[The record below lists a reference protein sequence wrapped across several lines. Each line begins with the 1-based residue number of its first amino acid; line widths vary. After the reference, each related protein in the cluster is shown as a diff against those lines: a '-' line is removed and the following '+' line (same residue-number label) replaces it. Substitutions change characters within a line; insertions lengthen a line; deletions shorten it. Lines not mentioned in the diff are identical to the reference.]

1 MSWLARWRDVSI
13 ARKLYF
19 VVGIMAFLIVGEL
32 LTLRLAMRTLSAARA
47 FVAGEGL
54 WSKAQKNAALSL
66 QRYGRSKDPAD
77 FASFLS
83 YMQVPEGDHQ
93 ARIELFKPAPD
104 LTVVREGFLRGR
116 IHPGDVDPMI
126 DLLRRFYWTSYLSRA
141 IAIWAEADDL
151 MARFK
156 TAGLAY
162 RAAVGAD
169 DAAKATASLAEVE
182 RLNDGLT
189 GLEDE
194 FSYVLGEG
202 SRWIEVAVLTLLS
215 LAVLVVE
222 SVGLTLAF
230 LTSRSISRGL
240 SELNATA
247 VEIGRG
253 NFAHLLTPRSNDE
266 IGQLARSVNQM
277 GEMLGRSYAELE
289 VRVKERTA
297 KLEGIARENAR
308 LYEVAQ
314 GALRAR
320 EEFISIASHELQ
332 TPLTRLRLQLQL
344 AHHKMGRLDVAQP
357 PLEAIGR
364 ALDASERQ
372 VMRLTR
378 VVDDLL
384 DVSRIKGGKLTFTFA
399 RVNLSELVRDVV
411 DRFREPLTNV
421 GSNVTTDIAGDIV
434 GKLDQIR
441 TEQIIDNLLVNAVKY
456 APGGPVHVSLGQGGG
471 VATLVVDD
479 RGPGI
484 AEDKQQAIFERF
496 ERADATHVAGG
507 LGLGLFI
514 AKTLADGQGGSI
526 RVQSRLGEGAKFIV
540 ELPLERA

>member
-1 MSWLARWRDVSI
+1 M
-13 ARKLYF
+13 
-19 VVGIMAFLIVGEL
+19 
-32 LTLRLAMRTLSAARA
+32 
-47 FVAGEGL
+47 
-54 WSKAQKNAALSL
+54 SL

-77 FASFLS
+77 FASFLTA
-83 YMQVPEGDHQ
+83 MQVPEGDHQ

-104 LTVVREGFLRGR
+104 LAVVREGFLRGR

-141 IAIWAEADDL
+141 IAIWSQADDL

-156 TAGLAY
+156 TAGLEY
-162 RAAVGAD
+162 RAALGAG
-169 DAAKATASLAEVE
+169 DAARAAASLAEVE
-182 RLNDGLT
+182 RLNEGLT
-189 GLEDE
+189 VLEDE

-202 SRWIEVAVLTLLS
+202 SRWIEYAVLTLLS

-240 SELNATA
+240 SELNASA

-253 NFAHLLTPRSNDE
+253 NFSHPLTPRSNDE

-297 KLEGIARENAR
+297 ELEGIARENAR

-332 TPLTRLRLQLQL
+332 TPLTRLRLQLQV
-344 AHHKMGRLDVAQP
+344 AQHKMSRVDLVQP
-357 PLEAIGR
+357 PLDAVGR
-364 ALDASERQ
+364 AIAASEKQ
-372 VMRLTR
+372 VVRLAR

-384 DVSRIKGGKLTFTFA
+384 DVSRINGGKLTFTFA

-411 DRFREPLTNV
+411 DRFREPLANV
-421 GSNVTTDIAGDIV
+421 GSSVAADIAPDV
-434 GKLDQIR
+434 VANLDQIR

-456 APGGPVHVSLGQGGG
+456 APGAPVRVSLGQARG
-471 VATLVVDD
+471 VATLIVDD

-496 ERADATHVAGG
+496 ERVDATHSAGG

-514 AKTLADGQGGSI
+514 AKTLVDGQGGSI
-526 RVQSRLGEGAKFIV
+526 RVQSRPGEGAKFIV
-540 ELPLERA
+540 ELPLARS